1 MGTVNLHHNTYPLKP
16 MLTTA
21 TTFDILIPLTLH
33 PALLSG
39 PVGLP
44 ENVGVNK
51 RDRIKIYIYIQGVPG
66 EMWNTS
72 GECSLSQTIPI

>member
-44 ENVGVNK
+44 ENMGVNK
-51 RDRIKIYIYIQGVPG
+51 IDRIKIYIYIQGVPG
-66 EMWNTS
+66 GM
-72 GECSLSQTIPI
+72 